1 MFTDQLKNI
10 VVLQS
15 VMRGCLARKKFK
27 CLQEE
32 KESKVI
38 NSKVRR
44 DVRNNISQVRLCHVS
59 SRSPYLYILSVIN
72 LARPWLLLHTTFMQH
87 RMGNNLLLSPAL
99 DGNYS
104 TTCLI
109 INKELL
115 KMFVLL
121 I

>member
-38 NSKVRR
+38 NSKVKR
-44 DVRNNISQVRLCHVS
+44 DVRNNISQPRLCHVS
-59 SRSPYLYILSVIN
+59 SRSPYLYILSVI
-72 LARPWLLLHTTFMQH
+72 ARPWLLLHTTFMQH
-87 RMGNNLLLSPAL
+87 RMGNNLLLNPAL

-104 TTCLI
+104 ITMCLI